1 MNNPRPRRKRQSP
14 TQKTRLAHQSSRKR
28 MKASPSKQIRP
39 KSMPKSSSPVKKPQK
54 RQKSRL
60 NGCLISFLTLV
71 ALIATC
77 TLIAGGIRLGI
88 LMMIDPD
95 AVFLPERFWP
105 SWTRISIDQA
115 SSPQTLG
122 KIQNEL
128 YSLGLSAG
136 EPLPLESELL
146 LPVLKSSTSCQT
158 NCQRIVELRV
168 YQPVKARGKE
178 KAYQLVNQLTIT
190 EPEEYFVLSTL
201 VSVESD
207 NAASSRSL
215 PLTKLTPLDE
225 KAPAK
230 GIWFNLSGKL
240 IGENSPLLYGQII
253 HYNPDQMHLSVM
265 LDWTNQNQLLPY
277 WQQVTGESTPELVI
291 DQTVGLEPQFKVY
304 QLQPR
309 SFVPN
314 PIYLEEISLLQPALE
329 NLTYRQALVLAQ
341 GGLWSPAWQWLQS
354 QKSGNWSARAQGQMD
369 LIGLHAQF
377 TKSQAEQSWASPSQ
391 QILVYLVDG
400 RWSEALLVFKEL
412 GTATPLQ
419 EIAKLLD
426 TDSEKLWERV
436 EVALQVNPD
445 DINIKAW
452 GALILAAQQNSNK
465 AERSPNRDP
474 VTWLQQLPQTKPT
487 DIYEIYQLLDS
498 LYAALPQ
505 TSITSTHLSQ
515 IVGASHL
522 VTDVNPADWLQPQ
535 LSPGEQQLAIE
546 NNQVDGI
553 PINSISSPTLKKEAE
568 QVWYQVQVAA
578 FNDGRRWWQL
588 PFDNLQLEAISPG
601 KQLWKKL
608 GLETDPRIQI
618 TIWESNS
625 IQESIIATVK
635 GVSFQG
641 GQLQLLA
648 AGRPLP
654 SLTAA
659 NNNTVSNQPLAHTDA
674 ALRWLQPTSI
684 SLSELNNLQ
693 PQRLSAILPGLW
705 NELSGNSQV
714 LPEQIPS
721 MTEIMQ
727 VIGQWSAQSIDLT
740 GDSEPELILR
750 IHENN
755 LAKLLQ
761 SNLANNLKEIR
772 DWQENRPRQTR
783 TLIFSPTGSLLYS
796 EFSTDRSSSLSAI
809 ANLGDGGPTALV
821 INEPNNYRL
830 RRWSTQ
836 RQRFE

>member
-1 MNNPRPRRKRQSP
+1 MSKSSLPVKRQP
-14 TQKTRLAHQSSRKR
+14 T
-28 MKASPSKQIRP
+28 
-39 KSMPKSSSPVKKPQK
+39 

-60 NGCLISFLTLV
+60 NGCLISLFTVV

-105 SWTRISIDQA
+105 SWTRIPVNQA
-115 SSPQTLG
+115 SPPQTLAT
-122 KIQNEL
+122 IRDEL
-128 YSLGLSAG
+128 NSLGLMAG
-136 EPLPLESELL
+136 KPLPLKSELL
-146 LPVLKSSTSCQT
+146 LPVLKSSSNCQT

-168 YQPVKARGKE
+168 YQPIKQRGNE
-178 KAYQLVNQLTIT
+178 KVYQLVNQLTIT

-207 NAASSRSL
+207 NATSSRSL
-215 PLTKLTPLDE
+215 PLTKITSIDME
-225 KAPAK
+225 SPAE
-230 GIWFNLSGKL
+230 GIWFNLSGEL
-240 IGENSPLLYGQII
+240 IGEDSPLLYGQVIN
-253 HYNPDQMHLSVM
+253 YNPDQMHLSVM
-265 LDWTNQNQLLPY
+265 LEWTNPKQLLPY

-304 QLQPR
+304 RLQPR

-314 PIYLEEISLLQPALE
+314 PIYLEEISLVQPALE
-329 NLTYRQALVLAQ
+329 SLTYRQALMLAQ

-354 QKSGNWSARAQGQMD
+354 QKAANWSAGAQAQMD

-377 TKSQAEQSWASPSQ
+377 TKSKAEQAWASPAQ
-391 QILVYLVDG
+391 QILASLIDG
-400 RWSEALLVFKEL
+400 RWSDALLVFKESA
-412 GTATPLQ
+412 TVTPLQ
-419 EIAKLLD
+419 GIAKLLN
-426 TDSEKLWERV
+426 TDNEKLWERV
-436 EVALQVNPD
+436 EVALKVNPT
-445 DINIKAW
+445 DINVKAW

-505 TSITSTHLSQ
+505 TSPTSSHLSQ

-522 VTDVNPADWLQPQ
+522 VTDINPADWLQPQ
-535 LSPGEQQLAIE
+535 LRAAEPQLAIG
-546 NNQVDGI
+546 NNQIDGV
-553 PINSISSPTLKKEAE
+553 PINNISSPTLEKEAE

-608 GLETDPRIQI
+608 GLDTDARIQI
-618 TIWESNS
+618 TVWESNS
-625 IQESIIATVK
+625 IQESIMATVK

-654 SLTAA
+654 SLTTA
-659 NNNTVSNQPLAHTDA
+659 NNSNVPNQPLAHTDA
-674 ALRWLQPTSI
+674 ALRWLQPPSL

-693 PQRLSAILPGLW
+693 PQLLSVILPGLW
-705 NELSGNSQV
+705 SELSGNSQV

-721 MTEIMQ
+721 QTEIVQ
-727 VIGQWSAQSIDLT
+727 AIGHWAAQSIDLT

-750 IHENN
+750 VYEDN
-755 LAKLLQ
+755 LVTLLQ
-761 SNLANNLKEIR
+761 SNLATNLREIR
-772 DWQENRPRQTR
+772 NWQPNRPRPTR

-809 ANLGDGGPTALV
+809 ADLGDGGPTALV